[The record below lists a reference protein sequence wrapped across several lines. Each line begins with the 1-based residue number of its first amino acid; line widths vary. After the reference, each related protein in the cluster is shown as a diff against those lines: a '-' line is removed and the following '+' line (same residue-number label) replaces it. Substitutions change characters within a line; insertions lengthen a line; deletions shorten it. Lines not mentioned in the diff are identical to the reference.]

1 MVFTKFRR
9 SVDILDPNFECEY
22 SAKQQEIQQII
33 DTLQIST
40 LEYRNECDD
49 DVKQY
54 VQERTVDLFTVR
66 ISLNLL
72 SVIYSLVL

>member
-9 SVDILDPNFECEY
+9 SVDILDPNVECEY

-33 DTLQIST
+33 DTLQISM
-40 LEYRNECDD
+40 LEYRNESDD

-54 VQERTVDLFTVR
+54 VQKKTIDLFTVR